1 MKISTTTLLFLFVG
15 LVFNACKKDDDP
27 VTPAATKILPGV
39 GITGIK
45 IGEPA
50 QQAIDLY
57 GSVAPS
63 YGGVGGQ
70 YTHFLTYFS
79 KGVIV
84 YCESSTSDTFSA
96 TMKVESITLQSPFD
110 GKTDSG
116 IGIGSTKTAVE
127 AAFGAPVSSSA
138 FFGDTFS
145 NGLTVVYNDAGTV
158 VEEITVE

>member
-1 MKISTTTLLFLFVG
+1 MKHSTTIFLLILAG
-15 LVFNACKKDDDP
+15 LVFHSCKKDDST
-27 VTPAATKILPGV
+27 TPSNTKILPGV
-39 GITGIK
+39 GITGIE
-45 IGEPA
+45 IGKPA

-63 YGGVGGQ
+63 YGGINGQ

-79 KGVIV
+79 KGVFV
-84 YCESSTSDTFSA
+84 YCESSASDTFSP
-96 TMKVESITLQSPFD
+96 TMKVEKIKLQSPFG

-127 AAFGAPVSSSA
+127 AAFGAPISSST

-145 NGLTVVYNDAGTV
+145 NGLIVVYNDAGTV